1 MGDEP
6 PVEALESST
15 VWPIVIFAVLAV
27 GGLLIFFLAFNRQDP
42 ARAGEFIPGDT
53 CQLLTCPSTVV
64 TIPSV
69 VVGPPGPSGATGQVG
84 PIGPQGAKGDKGD
97 QGDPGMCLANP
108 MCASGP
114 PGPTGATG
122 ATGPQG
128 PPGFPGPTGD
138 PGPQGPQGLQG
149 ETGPSGPSGPTGETG
164 PQGIPGVCDCYNTTY
179 EFNGLNI
186 TSELHLGLNSTIT
199 CDMGAT
205 IAPSCLGLAVC
216 PNFAACDLQARSL
229 KLLGGTGLNPSNL
242 QVGGLGAVGNINFG
256 DVFTPLVNLISYA
269 TTTFFQGSTV
279 TLQSY
284 AGVPYSNP
292 YITLFPTNI
301 RMYSPTDI
309 QLATTGA
316 FSSGITLTSETGGV
330 RILNQFDPSNGIV
343 ISSFSTI
350 TETSFRIFWS
360 KSSNSSFWLY
370 TNPDYS
376 YFYNFIAGTQNF
388 GSTSVNYNVD
398 LVMEDGTAIVNK
410 GNYVKIGPSIDNGLG
425 NYHTQAQF
433 LRLGSVGGLFDNTTY
448 ISMERIITNAK
459 TSPEAYGT
467 LNFGHMWFQ
476 DDAGYRFD
484 TGNMMVECPGIQ
496 LGRGLF
502 NVSDMIDAQAQ
513 ILNTNTMFPAAT
525 GNLSA
530 GHVLINDDVRI
541 TGNLQV
547 DGDIYGLTCSGC
559 VSDNRTKENITP
571 LDPLESMERI
581 SQLNAVSY
589 TFKKEYQLKSS
600 KAFNEK
606 KQHGFIAQ
614 EVESVMPF
622 AVRRGEARYGIED
635 FHYLDK
641 DMIIPDL
648 VNTVQFLMKRVLE
661 LEETLKRGTSFSEN
675 EVEIQK

>member
-1 MGDEP
+1 MSGEQP
-6 PVEALESST
+6 EVEALESSS
-15 VWPIVIFAVLAV
+15 VWPVVVFSVLAI
-27 GGLLIFFLAFNRQDP
+27 GGILILFLAFNRQDP

-53 CQLLTCPSTVV
+53 CQLVTCPSTVV

-84 PIGPQGAKGDKGD
+84 PLGPQGSKGDKGD
-97 QGDPGMCLANP
+97 KGDPGMCLANP
-108 MCASGP
+108 LCASGP

-122 ATGPQG
+122 PTGPQG
-128 PPGFPGPTGD
+128 APGFPGPTGD
-138 PGPQGPQGLQG
+138 PGPQGPQGLIG
-149 ETGPSGPSGPTGETG
+149 PTGPTGPSGPTGPTG
-164 PQGIPGVCDCYNTTY
+164 VQGDPGICNCYNTTY
-179 EFNGLNI
+179 EFSGLNI
-186 TSELHLGLNSTIT
+186 TSQLLLGPNSSIT
-199 CDMGAT
+199 CGMGAT
-205 IAPSCLGLAVC
+205 IDPSCLGLAVC
-216 PNFAACDLQARSL
+216 PSFAGCDLQARSL

-242 QVGGLGAVGNINFG
+242 QVGGMGAVGNINFG
-256 DVFTPLVNLISYA
+256 DVFTPLVNFISYA
-269 TTTFFQGSTV
+269 TTTFLQGSTV

-292 YITLFPTNI
+292 YLTLFPTNI
-301 RMYSPTDI
+301 RMFSPTDI
-309 QLATTGA
+309 RLTTGGA
-316 FSSGITLTSETGGV
+316 FSSGITLQTDTGGV
-330 RILNQFDPSNGIV
+330 RILNQFDTLNGIL

-360 KSSNSSFWLY
+360 KSANSTFWLY
-370 TNPDYS
+370 TNPDFT
-376 YFYNFIAGTQNF
+376 YFYNLIAGSQNF
-388 GSTSVNYNVD
+388 GGTSVNYVVD

-425 NYHTQAQF
+425 NYHTQAQY

-459 TSPEAYGT
+459 TSPAAYGI

-484 TGNMMVECPGIQ
+484 TGNMVIECPAIQ
-496 LGRGLF
+496 LGRGIF
-502 NVSDMIDAQAQ
+502 NMSEMIDAQAQ

-547 DGDIYGLTCSGC
+547 DGDIYGVTCSGC
-559 VSDNRTKENITP
+559 VSDVRTKENIVP
-571 LDPLESMERI
+571 LNPKESMERI
-581 SQLNAVSY
+581 NNLTAVSFD
-589 TFKKEYQLKSS
+589 FKKEYQRKSS
-600 KAFNEK
+600 KTFSNK

-614 EVESVMPF
+614 DVEKTLPF
-622 AVRRGEARYGIED
+622 AVRKGEYQYGIKD

-648 VNTVQFLMKRVLE
+648 VNTVQFLMKRVSE
-661 LEETLKRGTSFSEN
+661 LEEIIRGTNISRDNQQE
-675 EVEIQK
+675 